1 MAEVTLSEARAMLRD
16 METAVSDLLTA
27 FSKKT
32 GLVIDGIDVMN
43 VQTMSDKVVVH
54 VSIEANL

>member
-27 FSKKT
+27 FSHRT
-32 GLVIDGIDVMN
+32 GLVIDNIDVMTI
-43 VQTMSDKVVVH
+43 QTMSDKTVVH
-54 VSIEANL
+54 ASIEVNL